1 MSRAAR
7 RPRWLIAAFGLAL
20 ILFIAFALH
29 ALWVVTHLDPSPGP
43 VQAWMTPGYI
53 MRTYDIPPE
62 VMAQTLGLEPGSAR
76 GQTLEEIAATQGV
89 PLDALLASVQAVVSR

>member
-29 ALWVVTHLDPSPGP
+29 ALWVVTHLGPSPGP

-76 GQTLEEIAATQGV
+76 GKTLEEVAATQGV
-89 PLDALLASVQAVVSR
+89 PLDALLASVQAMVNR

>member
-29 ALWVVTHLDPSPGP
+29 ALWVVTHLGPSPGP

-62 VMAQTLGLEPGSAR
+62 VMAQTLGLDPGSAR
-76 GQTLEEIAATQGV
+76 GKTLEEIAATQGV
-89 PLDALLASVQAVVSR
+89 PLDALLASVQAMVNR

>member
-1 MSRAAR
+1 MTRAAR

-20 ILFIAFALH
+20 VLFIAFALH

-53 MRTYDIPPE
+53 MRTYGIPPE
-62 VMAQTLGLEPGSAR
+62 VMTQTLGLEPGSAR
-76 GQTLEEIAATQGV
+76 GKTLEEIAAARGV
-89 PLDALLASVQAVVSR
+89 PLEALLASVQAVVPR

>member
-7 RPRWLIAAFGLAL
+7 RPGWLIAAFGLAL

-62 VMAQTLGLEPGSAR
+62 VMTQTLGLEPGSAR
-76 GQTLEEIAATQGV
+76 GKTLEEIAATQGV
-89 PLDALLASVQAVVSR
+89 PLDALLASVQAMVPQ

>member
-1 MSRAAR
+1 
-7 RPRWLIAAFGLAL
+7 
-20 ILFIAFALH
+20 
-29 ALWVVTHLDPSPGP
+29 
-43 VQAWMTPGYI
+43 MTPGYI

-76 GQTLEEIAATQGV
+76 GKTLEEVAATQGV